1 MMKFWL
7 SSRIMSYFTNP
18 YRTIPKPYIIHQTS
32 QLPSPQ

>member
-18 YRTIPKPYIIHQTS
+18 YRTIPSHTLYIRHLK
-32 QLPSPQ
+32 LPSPQ